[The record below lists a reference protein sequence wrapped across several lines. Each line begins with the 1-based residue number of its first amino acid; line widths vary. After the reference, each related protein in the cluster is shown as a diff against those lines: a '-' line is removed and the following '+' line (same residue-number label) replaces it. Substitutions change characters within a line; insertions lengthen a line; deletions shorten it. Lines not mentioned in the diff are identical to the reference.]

1 MVSTSTVFFF
11 FFFFMIF
18 SCFAS
23 SMEARKL
30 LRVQEMEKKMVP
42 SEEKAEAE
50 TATAA
55 AVDVSLYLNAL
66 PKGKVP
72 ASTPSDKGHEQII
85 DEKLIARHLVAVD
98 RILRS
103 VPSPGV
109 GH

>member
-1 MVSTSTVFFF
+1 
-11 FFFFMIF
+11 
-18 SCFAS
+18 
-23 SMEARKL
+23 MESRKL

-42 SEEKAEAE
+42 SEEKTEA
-50 TATAA
+50 ATAA
-55 AVDVSLYLNAL
+55 VVVDARLYLNAL

-72 ASTPSDKGHEQII
+72 ASTPSNKGHENII

>member
-1 MVSTSTVFFF
+1 
-11 FFFFMIF
+11 
-18 SCFAS
+18 
-23 SMEARKL
+23 MEARKL

-42 SEEKAEAE
+42 SEEEAKAE
-50 TATAA
+50 TAA
-55 AVDVSLYLNAL
+55 AVDARLDLSAL

-72 ASTPSDKGHEQII
+72 ASTPSYKSHEPII
-85 DEKLIARHLVAVD
+85 DEKLIAHHLLAVD